1 MVEGAAGSALRAGE
15 VTLCENIAPVLR
27 RMLPLLFFAA
37 LSVQAAP
44 LPRDLRGG
52 HFATF
57 TLDARYV
64 DAHTEEW
71 EAFLSV
77 DGGRFYS
84 VRLTPHLDVA
94 VRSYDVLVPN
104 VDSGDVRLLIRTGN
118 ERVEKLH
125 AVPTQFRIHA
135 DPDAIVPLA
144 DSAKTAPES
153 ARPGEAAVVVWA
165 DARGVESSASIPFNC
180 HASVDDETLEVP
192 STLLPTHVA
201 INNTTTATHRTTQ
214 QPNNPTTAPKAPADI
229 LLLTTR
235 MNV

>member
-1 MVEGAAGSALRAGE
+1 MRS
-15 VTLCENIAPVLR
+15 VLR
-27 RMLPLLFFAA
+27 RFLPLLLLAAFAA
-37 LSVQAAP
+37 QGDPLS
-44 LPRDLRGG
+44 RELRGG

-64 DAHTEEW
+64 DAHAEEW

-84 VRLTPHLDVA
+84 VRLTPHLDIA
-94 VRSYDVLVPN
+94 VRSYDILVPN
-104 VDSGDVRLLIRTGN
+104 VDSNDVRLLIRTGN

-135 DPDAIVPLA
+135 DADAVLPLA
-144 DSAKTAPES
+144 QAANSAPEA
-153 ARPGEAAVVVWA
+153 ARPGEAPVVVWA
-165 DARGVESSASIPFNC
+165 DAEGVESSSTIPFNC
-180 HASVDDETLEVP
+180 HASLRDDAHDDWTTV
-192 STLLPTHVA
+192 LPTPVV
-201 INNTTTATHRTTQ
+201 ITNTANLAHQTTQ
-214 QPNNPTTAPKAPADI
+214 QPSNPATAAKPPEDI